1 MPSQRRVTVW
11 IGNAKP
17 LGIYTFTE
25 YEDYLA
31 IILIYYITLSGG
43 APAAPLTPLQLPAA
57 PLTPLQPPVAP
68 LTPP

>member
-25 YEDYLA
+25 YA
-31 IILIYYITLSGG
+31 SSWTSIL
-43 APAAPLTPLQLPAA
+43 PWRLP
-57 PLTPLQPPVAP
+57 TQPKEI
-68 LTPP
+68 TPPGH